1 MSTQFMLSGLV
12 VISLVIAGLVIAVLR
27 RLSSQR
33 SDGAEQAVRDEL
45 RLCREEASGA
55 ARELRQEIQQGLAT
69 SLISSIGELGR
80 LQGSQLTAL
89 AERVTAVTSSHS
101 AAIALTAETLVKAI
115 GEIGGHQKSHLEAL
129 TTELRNLNDGSRN
142 RLEAIRGT
150 IELQLRQLQEGNEK
164 KLDEMRRTVDEQ
176 LHGAL
181 ERRLGESFKLVSER
195 LEAVQRGLGEMQNLA
210 AGVGDLK
217 RVLTNVKTRG
227 TWGEVQLGA
236 ILEQILTPQQYAT
249 NVQTKDDSQERVEYA
264 VRLPGRGSDSDS
276 YVWLPIDS
284 KFPQEA
290 YARLLDASDAA
301 DAAAAQ
307 AAATEL
313 GRAIRG
319 SAQRIADKYLA
330 PPRTTDFAILFLP
343 TEGLYAEILRQ
354 AALVEEIQ
362 QRYHVMIAGPTTL
375 AAILNSLRVGFRT
388 LAIEQRASEVWRVLA
403 AVKTEFG
410 KFGEVLDKV
419 KRQLSAA
426 SRTIDATGVRT
437 RAMARKLGDVE
448 ELPQGLS
455 AEVLELPDAPD
466 SPEEPHVIDDALA
479 S

>member
-1 MSTQFMLSGLV
+1 LQAAELPD
-12 VISLVIAGLVIAVLR
+12 R
-27 RLSSQR
+27 R
-33 SDGAEQAVRDEL
+33 
-45 RLCREEASGA
+45 
-55 ARELRQEIQQGLAT
+55 
-69 SLISSIGELGR
+69 
-80 LQGSQLTAL
+80 
-89 AERVTAVTSSHS
+89 
-101 AAIALTAETLVKAI
+101 
-115 GEIGGHQKSHLEAL
+115 
-129 TTELRNLNDGSRN
+129 N
-142 RLEAIRGT
+142 
-150 IELQLRQLQEGNEK
+150 
-164 KLDEMRRTVDEQ
+164 
-176 LHGAL
+176 
-181 ERRLGESFKLVSER
+181 
-195 LEAVQRGLGEMQNLA
+195 
-210 AGVGDLK
+210 
-217 RVLTNVKTRG
+217 
-227 TWGEVQLGA
+227 GA

-301 DAAAAQ
+301 DTAAAQ

-354 AALVEEIQ
+354 SALAEEIQ
-362 QRYHVMIAGPTTL
+362 QRYHAMIAGPTTL

-455 AEVLELPDAPD
+455 AEVLELPHAPD